1 MDKLQEA
8 QTIKALEMRK
18 ATILA
23 AETSCFYFV
32 IFKGVSIYVINA
44 LNDQEECLSSVGMEI
59 LACEKAG

>member
-1 MDKLQEA
+1 MMDKLQEA

-23 AETSCFYFV
+23 AETSFYFV